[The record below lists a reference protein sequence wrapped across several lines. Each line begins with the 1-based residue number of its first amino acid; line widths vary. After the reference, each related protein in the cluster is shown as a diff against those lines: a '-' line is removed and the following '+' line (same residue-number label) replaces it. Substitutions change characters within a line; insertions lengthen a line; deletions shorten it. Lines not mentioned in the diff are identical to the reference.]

1 VDLIVS
7 DVLSQCRER
16 WATDDSGRLLVGDT
30 CVEDAVK
37 MAGGTP
43 VYLYDRDIISTTVG
57 EVRTILSGAE
67 LFYSIKANPFQPL
80 LGFIAGC
87 VDGFDVASGGELIK
101 AVCAGKRG
109 DSIQFSGP
117 GKHPDEV
124 VQAVAAEA
132 LLNVESARQVS
143 AAAAAAALLHKD
155 ANVVLRVNPRSL
167 SGWSGLRM
175 GGVASQFGIDLDDA
189 ADAIALCRKH
199 GIEPRGFHFYWG
211 TQCLDG
217 EKIATIQRDC
227 WQVARTLSEANR
239 VVLRYVNL
247 GGGFGIPYYKGDQQV
262 DLLPVRDSIA
272 EIGDELRSLE
282 PGARLVV
289 ELGRYLVGAA
299 GLYLVSVLDLK
310 RSGEAEFAVTDG
322 GMHQHLAASGNLGQ
336 ALRRS
341 FPCYTPMRMREAPQ
355 GRIRVVGRLCT
366 PIDIL
371 CSDARLPDLD
381 AGELLAIFQ
390 SGAYGATASPQE
402 FLGHEPVRE
411 LLL

>member
-1 VDLIVS
+1 
-7 DVLSQCRER
+7 
-16 WATDDSGRLLVGDT
+16 
-30 CVEDAVK
+30 
-37 MAGGTP
+37 
-43 VYLYDRDIISTTVG
+43 
-57 EVRTILSGAE
+57 
-67 LFYSIKANPFQPL
+67 
-80 LGFIAGC
+80 
-87 VDGFDVASGGELIK
+87 
-101 AVCAGKRG
+101 
-109 DSIQFSGP
+109 
-117 GKHPDEV
+117 
-124 VQAVAAEA
+124 
-132 LLNVESARQVS
+132 
-143 AAAAAAALLHKD
+143 
-155 ANVVLRVNPRSL
+155 
-167 SGWSGLRM
+167 M